1 LSDLGVTIN
10 GTTQASVEDDTD
22 TSEQQEQQ
30 QQQQPYMYIH
40 EAPHIKGYDPSR
52 TKDIST
58 TY

>member
-30 QQQQPYMYIH
+30 QQQQH
-40 EAPHIKGYDPSR
+40 YDKKAIFFNEFNRKVKPEIN
-52 TKDIST
+52 K
-58 TY
+58 